1 MTLNI
6 RNKRSAVQ
14 GSAPTASQLQD
25 GELAVNYNASDP
37 VIYTKD
43 TAGNVIRLTGA
54 GADGN
59 FRRVG
64 TTLSPT
70 TLGDVVNVGAG
81 TAAAPSLHFSDAN
94 SGLYRPGTNQVAIAT
109 GGTQRVL
116 FDSNGNVGIGRTPG
130 AFKLDVN
137 GTTRILSSGQ
147 SSLLEIGAGTTSNQA
162 ALIDL
167 VGDTTYAD
175 YGLRIIRSNGGAN
188 ASSFLQHRGTG
199 AFVFRTVEA
208 AALKFDMNNLERMRV
223 HTNGNVGIGT
233 SSPVR
238 ILHIADAQPIIRL
251 EDSDGTNQ
259 YGEVFKAGSG
269 LYLDSRDN
277 TANGPIIF
285 RGNGS
290 GNEYARF
297 DVNGNFGLGATSPAT
312 DIHIANTIPT
322 IRLQDSDGT
331 NQYSQILESDGSLYL
346 DSRNNTSNG
355 QIIFRGD
362 SGTAQEY
369 ARFDADGNFGLGTTS
384 PVRNLHITSTSPSLR
399 LEDSDSG
406 TANTYGEFTY
416 STNAVYL
423 DSRNGT
429 SNAPIVFR
437 GDNGTTFTEYGR
449 FTSSGEFRTTGSAN
463 ISGIQYPTAGALSN
477 RNLIING
484 AMQVAQRATQ
494 VLTVTA
500 GGYSTCDR
508 WRFNLLTLGTWTVDQ
523 ATDAPEGFTK
533 SFKATCTT
541 ADASPAAAD
550 TALINQRIEAQN
562 LQHLKY
568 GTSNA
573 GNLIVSFWVKSNKTG
588 DASIDLIQRN
598 NSDRQF
604 TTSYT
609 INSANTWEY
618 KTITIPGDPSGLIND
633 DNGSG
638 LQLGWWLNSGSNFT
652 TGTHSAAWE
661 AVDNTNR
668 NATNLGVGGAT
679 NDYLAITGVQLEIGT
694 AATPFEHRSYGQEL
708 ALCQRYYEEVPVAA
722 RVTTPTGAFMNT
734 PGIYKV
740 TKRAAPT
747 ITAKYLTASNGIT
760 SETAAQITESG
771 FRYEIGTTANA
782 DTYTIGRIYA
792 VNAEL

>member
-1 MTLNI
+1 
-6 RNKRSAVQ
+6 
-14 GSAPTASQLQD
+14 
-25 GELAVNYNASDP
+25 
-37 VIYTKD
+37 
-43 TAGNVIRLTGA
+43 
-54 GADGN
+54 
-59 FRRVG
+59 
-64 TTLSPT
+64 
-70 TLGDVVNVGAG
+70 
-81 TAAAPSLHFSDAN
+81 
-94 SGLYRPGTNQVAIAT
+94 
-109 GGTQRVL
+109 
-116 FDSNGNVGIGRTPG
+116 
-130 AFKLDVN
+130 
-137 GTTRILSSGQ
+137 
-147 SSLLEIGAGTTSNQA
+147 
-162 ALIDL
+162 
-167 VGDTTYAD
+167 
-175 YGLRIIRSNGGAN
+175 
-188 ASSFLQHRGTG
+188 
-199 AFVFRTVEA
+199 
-208 AALKFDMNNLERMRV
+208 
-223 HTNGNVGIGT
+223 
-233 SSPVR
+233 
-238 ILHIADAQPIIRL
+238 
-251 EDSDGTNQ
+251 
-259 YGEVFKAGSG
+259 
-269 LYLDSRDN
+269 
-277 TANGPIIF
+277 
-285 RGNGS
+285 
-290 GNEYARF
+290 
-297 DVNGNFGLGATSPAT
+297 
-312 DIHIANTIPT
+312 
-322 IRLQDSDGT
+322 
-331 NQYSQILESDGSLYL
+331 
-346 DSRNNTSNG
+346 
-355 QIIFRGD
+355 
-362 SGTAQEY
+362 
-369 ARFDADGNFGLGTTS
+369 
-384 PVRNLHITSTSPSLR
+384 
-399 LEDSDSG
+399 
-406 TANTYGEFTY
+406 
-416 STNAVYL
+416 VYL

>member
-1 MTLNI
+1 MHPRFYSTE
-6 RNKRSAVQ
+6 V
-14 GSAPTASQLQD
+14 
-25 GELAVNYNASDP
+25 
-37 VIYTKD
+37 
-43 TAGNVIRLTGA
+43 
-54 GADGN
+54 
-59 FRRVG
+59 
-64 TTLSPT
+64 
-70 TLGDVVNVGAG
+70 LG
-81 TAAAPSLHFSDAN
+81 
-94 SGLYRPGTNQVAIAT
+94 
-109 GGTQRVL
+109 
-116 FDSNGNVGIGRTPG
+116 
-130 AFKLDVN
+130 
-137 GTTRILSSGQ
+137 
-147 SSLLEIGAGTTSNQA
+147 LL
-162 ALIDL
+162 
-167 VGDTTYAD
+167 
-175 YGLRIIRSNGGAN
+175 
-188 ASSFLQHRGTG
+188 
-199 AFVFRTVEA
+199 FRTVEA

-449 FTSSGEFRTTGSAN
+449 FTSSGEFVAQGSIQTGNAPL
-463 ISGIQYPTAGALSN
+463 GF
-477 RNLIING
+477 NG
-484 AMQVAQRATQ
+484 A
-494 VLTVTA
+494 
-500 GGYSTCDR
+500 
-508 WRFNLLTLGTWTVDQ
+508 N
-523 ATDAPEGFTK
+523 
-533 SFKATCTT
+533 
-541 ADASPAAAD
+541 
-550 TALINQRIEAQN
+550 
-562 LQHLKY
+562 Y
-568 GTSNA
+568 GTQYQIAQSNGSGA
-573 GNLIVSFWVKSNKTG
+573 
-588 DASIDLIQRN
+588 
-598 NSDRQF
+598 
-604 TTSYT
+604 
-609 INSANTWEY
+609 ANTWVDRSERDAGVSIVSSPAVSFKNIAFDADALTWATKIDVY
-618 KTITIPGDPSGLIND
+618 FSDVSCDDINGSLIIKPLDQTNNYFTSGSLVGFATATVNNNAAIGFISKKWAA
-633 DNGSG
+633 DNGIQLDWGQVTSTRYGRVTFVRSTSTQWMVDFQATASVNPATGFYQSTWNGNGVQTQPSSG
-638 LQLGWWLNSGSNFT
+638 TGQLGGVQFIF
-652 TGTHSAAWE
+652 
-661 AVDNTNR
+661 
-668 NATNLGVGGAT
+668 NLG
-679 NDYLAITGVQLEIGT
+679 NIDLGT
-694 AATPFEHRSYGQEL
+694 ACVHYS
-708 ALCQRYYEEVPVAA
+708 
-722 RVTTPTGAFMNT
+722 
-734 PGIYKV
+734 
-740 TKRAAPT
+740 
-747 ITAKYLTASNGIT
+747 
-760 SETAAQITESG
+760 
-771 FRYEIGTTANA
+771 
-782 DTYTIGRIYA
+782 
-792 VNAEL
+792 